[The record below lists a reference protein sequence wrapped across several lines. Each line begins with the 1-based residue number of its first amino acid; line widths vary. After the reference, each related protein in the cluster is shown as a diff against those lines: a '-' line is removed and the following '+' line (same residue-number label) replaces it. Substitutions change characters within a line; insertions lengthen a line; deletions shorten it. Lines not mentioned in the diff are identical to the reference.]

1 MLQLGWYVGPNWDGV
16 KDLQNEDGSLGCW
29 MFDSLGTCANPAMI
43 FSMIGVLSLLGVWP
57 MICEYSALSGRLW
70 SLESRSPAGGGAC
83 RLSLAVSVDATA
95 IYLVS
100 PPSEKIWGSDSES
113 TTDFTRYD
121 VNVCLMDDIER
132 WLLSSDCRFRY
143 LQRSSSTRFARILL
157 LVCKVMVKAWP
168 YYEQQ
173 SGQGVLILT
182 LLWHMKFV

>member
-1 MLQLGWYVGPNWDGV
+1 MWAQIEVVLKTYRMRMAA
-16 KDLQNEDGSLGCW
+16 LGCW

-43 FSMIGVLSLLGVWP
+43 FSMIGVLSLLGIWP
-57 MICEYSALSGRLW
+57 MTCEYSALSGRLW
-70 SLESRSPAGGGAC
+70 LLESRSPALLC
-83 RLSLAVSVDATA
+83 SVRLCLAVSVDATA

-143 LQRSSSTRFARILL
+143 PQRSSRWTRPLLSTSLQYPMWL
-157 LVCKVMVKAWP
+157 HTSYVVV
-168 YYEQQ
+168 
-173 SGQGVLILT
+173 
-182 LLWHMKFV
+182 